1 MVCSFCGMVGH
12 NVTNCEV
19 KITARARCIFDNDY
33 DPIFHAD
40 DPLNRKYWWKRII
53 IKNVDEYGESWWY
66 ENQISQTVLPMVQV
80 EVEEN
85 VEAYK
90 HIGYSIDN
98 NQDLPDVWRE
108 KMNNIFGMFNDSLTS
123 LNVIS
128 VNSRDWKPLPKAW
141 FSRNHNAGLK
151 SCFENRDDSL
161 QARYR
166 VLMRLKELHEEQ
178 YPEGSR
184 PNYIESNNVGA
195 HYIESNNV
203 GAGEPAYGESDIDSD
218 GDTIIIVPPAIRTDQ
233 VRNPGEMPD
242 LRRPDLQIETPS
254 DTQPTNVTVSDS
266 TTCGICWDELGDA
279 NVMVTKCGHKFCCD
293 CILSHFQ
300 NAAGTNCPLCREEYA
315 KRVQGWLPPVVE
327 EERPTRRRGRPRRS
341 RQQWTEEPY
350 TPPTYEGVPNVVES
364 IPNIP
369 INNLIH
375 DLGTTEGATAI
386 GNAIIEALRTI
397 NSTRV

>member
-1 MVCSFCGMVGH
+1 MVCSFCGMSGH

-19 KITARARCIFDNDY
+19 KIVARARCIFDNDY

-53 IKNVDEYGESWWY
+53 IKNVDEYGISWWY
-66 ENQISQTVLPMVQV
+66 ENQISQSVLPMVQV

-85 VEAYK
+85 VESYK
-90 HIGYSIDN
+90 HVGYSIEN
-98 NQDLPDVWRE
+98 NQDLPDEWRE
-108 KMNNIFGMFNDSLTS
+108 KMYNLFRQFDDSETS
-123 LNVIS
+123 LEVIS
-128 VNSRDWKPLPKAW
+128 VNSCDWKALPKAW
-141 FSRNHNAGLK
+141 LSRNHTAGLK
-151 SCFENRDDSL
+151 NCFENRDDSL

-166 VLMRLKELHEEQ
+166 VLMHLKELHEGMF
-178 YPEGSR
+178 PD
-184 PNYIESNNVGA
+184 GA
-195 HYIESNNV
+195 HPHYMDRT
-203 GAGEPAYGESDIDSD
+203 GEDYDSEDESDSVTVIS
-218 GDTIIIVPPAIRTDQ
+218 PPAIRTDQ

-315 KRVQGWLPPVVE
+315 KRVPGWLPPVEE
-327 EERPTRRRGRPRRS
+327 EERPRRRRGRPRRT
-341 RQQWTEEPY
+341 REQWTEEPY
-350 TPPTYEGVPNVVES
+350 TPPHPENPNNVENL
-364 IPNIP
+364 PNIP

-397 NSTRV
+397 NATRV